1 MRQEV
6 MGKETALGG
15 GREKKGSKYR
25 RLGQWRVETREQRG
39 DDSSEMLQEA
49 EADNFIGS
57 F

>member
-15 GREKKGSKYR
+15 GGGKGGKYR